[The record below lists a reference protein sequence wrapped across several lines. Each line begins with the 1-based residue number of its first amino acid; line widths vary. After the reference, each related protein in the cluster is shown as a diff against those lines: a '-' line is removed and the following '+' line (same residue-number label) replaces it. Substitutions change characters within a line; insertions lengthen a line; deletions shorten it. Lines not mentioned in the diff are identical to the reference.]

1 MVTQRREGAKQT
13 GKKFYMMSKNRA
25 TLPKQRKDVPLDGG
39 GIDTLSQLLS
49 GALEQA
55 GVNRKDTIRLRLA
68 AEEILGLWRSR
79 AERETVCTFRCG
91 TRLGRMYIEIT
102 APGSRIDP
110 DEAAA
115 DMAGQL
121 LCANLLAQAGLSPV
135 YSYQDGINRLA
146 LYPARPQKISP
157 LLQLLLAI
165 LSAVA
170 VGAALLALPDW
181 AGEAAAGVVD
191 PLFSALMGILQ
202 TLASPMIFLGVCWG
216 IINIG
221 DVHMLGRIGRTVLLR
236 FLGAIFL
243 LTAATAAC
251 LVWLFR
257 PESGTAAMG
266 ENAAA
271 QIYSMILG
279 IIPANVI
286 TPFLEGN
293 SLQIILMAICAG
305 LVLLVLGEKT
315 SALRA
320 LLGQVNTAVQFM
332 MEIVSRYIALFIF
345 VSLLSLMLSDAMS
358 NLGGVVKGLAL
369 GIAACVAWPLLY
381 ALWASLRLKVSF
393 PLVLRKLLPTY
404 LIALS
409 TASSSAALS
418 SNLETC
424 ERRLGISGRI
434 VHFAVP
440 LGQVVFKT
448 GAAVGFL
455 VLAMGLAEFYGV
467 AMPPSWVVT
476 GVLTAA
482 LLAIAAPPV
491 PGGSLTCYTVLLTQ
505 LGIPAEAIGLA
516 VAGNVILDFF
526 MTSCGISCLQSEL
539 MLSANKLGMLDREQL
554 KKE

>member
-1 MVTQRREGAKQT
+1 
-13 GKKFYMMSKNRA
+13 MSNNKT
-25 TLPKQRKDVPLDGG
+25 TLPKQRKEVPLDEA
-39 GIDTLSQLLS
+39 GIDTLSHLLA

-55 GVNRKDTIRLRLA
+55 GVNRKDIIRLRLA
-68 AEEILGLWRSR
+68 VEEILGLWRSS
-79 AERETVCTFRCG
+79 AEKKTVCTFRCG
-91 TRLGRMYIEIT
+91 TRLGRMYLEIT
-102 APGSRIDP
+102 APGRRIDP
-110 DEAAA
+110 DEATA
-115 DMAGQL
+115 DMAGQM
-121 LCANLLAQAGLSPV
+121 LCSNLLAQAGLSPV

-146 LYPARPQKISP
+146 LYLSKPQKISP

-165 LSAVA
+165 LSAGTAGV
-170 VGAALLALPDW
+170 VLLALP
-181 AGEAAAGVVD
+181 APVREAAAGVVT
-191 PLFSALMGILQ
+191 PLFTALMGILQ
-202 TLASPMIFLGVCWG
+202 TLASPMIFLSVCWG

-221 DVHMLGRIGRTVLLR
+221 DVHMLGRIGKLVLLR

-243 LTAATAAC
+243 LTAMTAAC

-257 PESGTAAMG
+257 PEGGAASMG

-271 QIYSMILG
+271 QIYSMLLE
-279 IIPANVI
+279 IIPGNIV

-293 SLQIILMAICAG
+293 SLQIIFMAICAG

-320 LLGQVNTAVQFM
+320 LLGQLNTAVQFM
-332 MEIVSRYIALFIF
+332 MEVMSRYISLFVF
-345 VSLLSLMLSDAMS
+345 VSLLSLMLSDAAS
-358 NLGGVVKGLAL
+358 NLGGVVKGLLL
-369 GIAACVAWPLLY
+369 GMAACVAWPLLY
-381 ALWASLRLKVSF
+381 ALWACLRLRVSF

-440 LGQVVFKT
+440 LGQVMFKT
-448 GAAVGFL
+448 GGAVGFF
-455 VLAMGLAEFYGV
+455 VLALGLAEFYGV
-467 AMPPSWVVT
+467 AMPLSWIVT
-476 GVLTAA
+476 GVLTAG

-491 PGGSLTCYTVLLTQ
+491 PGGSLTCYTVLLAQ
-505 LGIPAEAIGLA
+505 LGIPDEAIGLA

-539 MLSANKLGMLDREQL
+539 MLSANRLGMLDRGRLE
-554 KKE
+554 KE

>member
-1 MVTQRREGAKQT
+1 
-13 GKKFYMMSKNRA
+13 MSNNKT
-25 TLPKQRKDVPLDGG
+25 TLPKQRKEVPLDEA
-39 GIDTLSQLLS
+39 GIDTLSHLLA

-55 GVNRKDTIRLRLA
+55 GVNRKDIIRLRLA
-68 AEEILGLWRSR
+68 VEEILGLWRSS
-79 AERETVCTFRCG
+79 AEKKTVCTFRCG
-91 TRLGRMYIEIT
+91 TRLGRMYLEIT
-102 APGSRIDP
+102 APGRRIDP
-110 DEAAA
+110 DEATA
-115 DMAGQL
+115 DMAGQM
-121 LCANLLAQAGLSPV
+121 LCSNLLAQAGLSPV

-146 LYPARPQKISP
+146 LYLSKPQKISP

-165 LSAVA
+165 LSAGTAGV
-170 VGAALLALPDW
+170 VLLALP
-181 AGEAAAGVVD
+181 APVREAAAGVVT
-191 PLFSALMGILQ
+191 PLFTALMGILQ
-202 TLASPMIFLGVCWG
+202 TLASPMIFLSVCWG

-221 DVHMLGRIGRTVLLR
+221 DVHMLGRIGKLVLLR

-243 LTAATAAC
+243 LTAMTAAC

-257 PESGTAAMG
+257 PEGGAASMG

-271 QIYSMILG
+271 QIYSMLLE
-279 IIPANVI
+279 IIPGNIV

-293 SLQIILMAICAG
+293 SLQIIFMAICAG

-320 LLGQVNTAVQFM
+320 LLGQLNTAVQFM
-332 MEIVSRYIALFIF
+332 MEVVSRYISLFVF
-345 VSLLSLMLSDAMS
+345 VSLLSLMLSDAAS
-358 NLGGVVKGLAL
+358 NLGGVVKGLLL
-369 GIAACVAWPLLY
+369 GMAACVAWPLLY
-381 ALWASLRLKVSF
+381 ALWACLRLRVSF

-440 LGQVVFKT
+440 LGQVMFKT
-448 GAAVGFL
+448 GGAVGFF
-455 VLAMGLAEFYGV
+455 VLALGLAEFYGV
-467 AMPPSWVVT
+467 AMPLSWIVT
-476 GVLTAA
+476 GVLTAG

-491 PGGSLTCYTVLLTQ
+491 PGGSLTCYTVLLAQ
-505 LGIPAEAIGLA
+505 LGIPDEAIGLA

-539 MLSANKLGMLDREQL
+539 MLSANRLGMLDRGRLE
-554 KKE
+554 KG

>member
-1 MVTQRREGAKQT
+1 MNNNKT
-13 GKKFYMMSKNRA
+13 
-25 TLPKQRKDVPLDGG
+25 TLPKQRKEVPLDEA
-39 GIDTLSQLLS
+39 GIDTLSHLLA

-55 GVNRKDTIRLRLA
+55 GVNRKDIIRLRLA
-68 AEEILGLWRSR
+68 VEDILGLWRSS
-79 AERETVCTFRCG
+79 AEKKTVCTFRCG
-91 TRLGRMYIEIT
+91 TRLGRMYLEIT
-102 APGSRIDP
+102 APGRRIDP
-110 DEAAA
+110 DEATA
-115 DMAGQL
+115 DMAGQM
-121 LCANLLAQAGLSPV
+121 LCSNLLAQAGLSPV

-146 LYPARPQKISP
+146 LYLSKPQKISP

-165 LSAVA
+165 LSAGTAGV
-170 VGAALLALPDW
+170 VLLALP
-181 AGEAAAGVVD
+181 ASVREAAAGVVN
-191 PLFSALMGILQ
+191 PLFTALMGILQ
-202 TLASPMIFLGVCWG
+202 TLASPMIFLSVCWG

-221 DVHMLGRIGRTVLLR
+221 DVHMLGRIGKLVLLR

-243 LTAATAAC
+243 LTAMTAAC

-257 PESGTAAMG
+257 PEGGAASMG

-271 QIYSMILG
+271 QIYSMLLE
-279 IIPANVI
+279 IIPGNIV

-293 SLQIILMAICAG
+293 SLQIIFMAICAG

-320 LLGQVNTAVQFM
+320 LLGQLNTAVQFM
-332 MEIVSRYIALFIF
+332 MEVVSRYISLFVF
-345 VSLLSLMLSDAMS
+345 VSLLSLMLSDAAS
-358 NLGGVVKGLAL
+358 NLGGVVKGLLL
-369 GIAACVAWPLLY
+369 GMAACVAWPLLY
-381 ALWASLRLKVSF
+381 ALWACLRLRVSF

-424 ERRLGISGRI
+424 ERRLGVSGRI

-440 LGQVVFKT
+440 LGQVMFKT
-448 GAAVGFL
+448 GGAVGFF
-455 VLAMGLAEFYGV
+455 VLALGLAEFYGV
-467 AMPPSWVVT
+467 AMPLSWIVT
-476 GVLTAA
+476 GVLTAG

-491 PGGSLTCYTVLLTQ
+491 PGGSLTCYTVLLAQ
-505 LGIPAEAIGLA
+505 LGIPDEAIGLA

-539 MLSANKLGMLDREQL
+539 MLSANKLGMLDRDRLE
-554 KKE
+554 KG

>member
-1 MVTQRREGAKQT
+1 
-13 GKKFYMMSKNRA
+13 MSNNKT
-25 TLPKQRKDVPLDGG
+25 TLPKQRKEVPLDEA
-39 GIDTLSQLLS
+39 GIDTLSHLLA

-55 GVNRKDTIRLRLA
+55 GVNRKDIIRLRLA
-68 AEEILGLWRSR
+68 VEEILGLWRSS
-79 AERETVCTFRCG
+79 AEKKTVCTFRCG
-91 TRLGRMYIEIT
+91 TRLGRMYLEIT
-102 APGSRIDP
+102 APGRRIDP
-110 DEAAA
+110 DEATA
-115 DMAGQL
+115 DMAGQM
-121 LCANLLAQAGLSPV
+121 LCSNLLAQAGLSPV

-146 LYPARPQKISP
+146 LYLSKPQKISP

-165 LSAVA
+165 LSAGTAGV
-170 VGAALLALPDW
+170 VLLALP
-181 AGEAAAGVVD
+181 APVREAAAGVVT
-191 PLFSALMGILQ
+191 PLFTALMGILQ
-202 TLASPMIFLGVCWG
+202 TLASPMIFLSVCWG

-221 DVHMLGRIGRTVLLR
+221 DVHMLGRIGKLVLLR

-243 LTAATAAC
+243 LTAMTAAC

-257 PESGTAAMG
+257 PEGGAASMG

-271 QIYSMILG
+271 QIYSMLLE
-279 IIPANVI
+279 IIPGNIV

-293 SLQIILMAICAG
+293 SLQIIFMAICAG

-320 LLGQVNTAVQFM
+320 LLGQLNTAVQFM
-332 MEIVSRYIALFIF
+332 MEVVSRYISLFVF
-345 VSLLSLMLSDAMS
+345 VSLLSLMLSDAAS
-358 NLGGVVKGLAL
+358 NLGGVVKGLLL
-369 GIAACVAWPLLY
+369 GMAACVAWPLLY
-381 ALWASLRLKVSF
+381 ALWACLRLRVSF

-440 LGQVVFKT
+440 LGQVMFKT
-448 GAAVGFL
+448 GGAVGFF
-455 VLAMGLAEFYGV
+455 VLALGLAEFYGV
-467 AMPPSWVVT
+467 AMPLSWIVT
-476 GVLTAA
+476 GVLTAG

-491 PGGSLTCYTVLLTQ
+491 PGGSLTCYTVLLAQ
-505 LGIPAEAIGLA
+505 LGIPDEAIGLA

-539 MLSANKLGMLDREQL
+539 VLSANRLGMLDRGRLE
-554 KKE
+554 KE

>member
-1 MVTQRREGAKQT
+1 
-13 GKKFYMMSKNRA
+13 MSNNKT
-25 TLPKQRKDVPLDGG
+25 TLPKQRKEVPLDEA
-39 GIDTLSQLLS
+39 GIDTLSHLLA

-55 GVNRKDTIRLRLA
+55 GVNRKDIIRLRLA
-68 AEEILGLWRSR
+68 VEEILGLWRAD
-79 AERETVCTFRCG
+79 AEKETVCTFRCG
-91 TRLGRMYIEIT
+91 TRLGRMYLEIT
-102 APGSRIDP
+102 APGRRIDP

-115 DMAGQL
+115 DMAGQM
-121 LCANLLAQAGLSPV
+121 LCSNLLAQAGLSPV

-146 LYPARPQKISP
+146 LSLSKPQKISP

-165 LSAVA
+165 LSAGTAGV
-170 VGAALLALPDW
+170 VLLALP
-181 AGEAAAGVVD
+181 APVRNVAAGVVN
-191 PLFSALMGILQ
+191 PLFTALMGILQ
-202 TLASPMIFLGVCWG
+202 TLASPMIFLSVCWG

-221 DVHMLGRIGRTVLLR
+221 DVHMLGRIGKLVLLR

-243 LTAATAAC
+243 LTAVTAAC
-251 LVWLFR
+251 LVWIFR
-257 PESGTAAMG
+257 PEGGAASMG

-271 QIYSMILG
+271 QIYSMLLG
-279 IIPANVI
+279 IIPGNIV

-293 SLQIILMAICAG
+293 SLQIIFMAICAG

-320 LLGQVNTAVQFM
+320 LLGQLNAAVQFM
-332 MEIVSRYIALFIF
+332 MEIVSRYISLFVF
-345 VSLLSLMLSDAMS
+345 VSLLSLMLSDAAS
-358 NLGGVVKGLAL
+358 NLGGVVKGLLL
-369 GIAACVAWPLLY
+369 GMAACVAWPLLY
-381 ALWASLRLKVSF
+381 ALWACLRLRVSF

-424 ERRLGISGRI
+424 ERRLGVSGRI

-440 LGQVVFKT
+440 LGQVMFKT
-448 GAAVGFL
+448 GGAVGFF
-455 VLAMGLAEFYGV
+455 VLALGLAEFYGV
-467 AMPPSWVVT
+467 AMPLSWIVT
-476 GVLTAA
+476 GVLTAG

-491 PGGSLTCYTVLLTQ
+491 PGGSLTCYTVLLAQ
-505 LGIPAEAIGLA
+505 LGIPDEAIGLA

-539 MLSANKLGMLDREQL
+539 MLSANRLGMLDRGQL
-554 KKE
+554 EKE

>member
-1 MVTQRREGAKQT
+1 
-13 GKKFYMMSKNRA
+13 MSNNKT
-25 TLPKQRKDVPLDGG
+25 TLPKQRKEVPLDEA
-39 GIDTLSQLLS
+39 GIDTLSHLLA

-55 GVNRKDTIRLRLA
+55 GVNRKDIIRLRLA
-68 AEEILGLWRSR
+68 VEEILGLWRSS
-79 AERETVCTFRCG
+79 AEKKTVCTFRCG
-91 TRLGRMYIEIT
+91 TRLGRMYLEIT
-102 APGSRIDP
+102 APGRRIDP
-110 DEAAA
+110 DEATA
-115 DMAGQL
+115 DMAGQM
-121 LCANLLAQAGLSPV
+121 LCSNLLAQAGLSPV

-146 LYPARPQKISP
+146 LYLSKPQKISP

-165 LSAVA
+165 LSAGTAGV
-170 VGAALLALPDW
+170 VLLALP
-181 AGEAAAGVVD
+181 APVREAAAGVVN
-191 PLFSALMGILQ
+191 PLFTALMGILQ
-202 TLASPMIFLGVCWG
+202 TLASPMIFLSVCWG

-221 DVHMLGRIGRTVLLR
+221 DVHMLGRIGKLVLLR

-243 LTAATAAC
+243 LTAMTAAC

-257 PESGTAAMG
+257 PEGGVASMG

-271 QIYSMILG
+271 QIYSMLLE
-279 IIPANVI
+279 IIPGNIV

-293 SLQIILMAICAG
+293 SLQIIFMAICAG

-320 LLGQVNTAVQFM
+320 LLGQLNTAVQFM
-332 MEIVSRYIALFIF
+332 MEVVSRYISLFVF
-345 VSLLSLMLSDAMS
+345 VSLLSLMLSDAAS
-358 NLGGVVKGLAL
+358 NLGGVVKGLLL
-369 GIAACVAWPLLY
+369 GMAACVAWPLFY
-381 ALWASLRLKVSF
+381 ALWACLRLRVSF

-440 LGQVVFKT
+440 LGQVMFKT
-448 GAAVGFL
+448 GGAVGFF
-455 VLAMGLAEFYGV
+455 VLALGLAEFYGV
-467 AMPPSWVVT
+467 AMPLSWIVT
-476 GVLTAA
+476 GVLTAG

-491 PGGSLTCYTVLLTQ
+491 PGGSLTCYTVLLAQ
-505 LGIPAEAIGLA
+505 LGIPDEAIGLA

-539 MLSANKLGMLDREQL
+539 MLSANRLGMLDRGRLE
-554 KKE
+554 KE

>member
-1 MVTQRREGAKQT
+1 
-13 GKKFYMMSKNRA
+13 MSNNKT
-25 TLPKQRKDVPLDGG
+25 TLPKQRKEVPLDEA
-39 GIDTLSQLLS
+39 GIDTLAHLLA

-55 GVNRKDTIRLRLA
+55 GVNRKDIIRLRLA
-68 AEEILGLWRSR
+68 VEEILGLWRSS
-79 AERETVCTFRCG
+79 AEKKTVCTFRCG
-91 TRLGRMYIEIT
+91 TRLGRMYLEIT
-102 APGSRIDP
+102 APGRRIDP
-110 DEAAA
+110 DEATA
-115 DMAGQL
+115 DMAGQM
-121 LCANLLAQAGLSPV
+121 LCSNLLAQAGLSPV

-146 LYPARPQKISP
+146 LYLSKPQKISP

-165 LSAVA
+165 LSAGTAGV
-170 VGAALLALPDW
+170 VLLALP
-181 AGEAAAGVVD
+181 ASVREAAAGVVT
-191 PLFSALMGILQ
+191 PLFTALMGILQ

-221 DVHMLGRIGRTVLLR
+221 DVHMLGRIGKLVLLR

-243 LTAATAAC
+243 LTAMTAAC

-257 PESGTAAMG
+257 PEGGAASMG

-271 QIYSMILG
+271 QIYSMLLE
-279 IIPANVI
+279 IIPGNIV

-293 SLQIILMAICAG
+293 SLQIIFMAICAG

-320 LLGQVNTAVQFM
+320 LLGQLNTAVQFM
-332 MEIVSRYIALFIF
+332 MEVVSRYISLFVF
-345 VSLLSLMLSDAMS
+345 VSLLSLMLSDAAS
-358 NLGGVVKGLAL
+358 NLGGVVKGLLL
-369 GIAACVAWPLLY
+369 GMAACVAWPLLY
-381 ALWASLRLKVSF
+381 ALWACLRLRVSF

-440 LGQVVFKT
+440 LGQVMFKT
-448 GAAVGFL
+448 GGAVGFF
-455 VLAMGLAEFYGV
+455 VLALGLAEFYGV
-467 AMPPSWVVT
+467 AMPLSWIVT
-476 GVLTAA
+476 GVLTAG

-491 PGGSLTCYTVLLTQ
+491 PGGSLTCYTVLLAQ
-505 LGIPAEAIGLA
+505 LGIPDEAIGLA

-526 MTSCGISCLQSEL
+526 MTACGISCLQSEL
-539 MLSANKLGMLDREQL
+539 MLSANRLGMLDRGRLE
-554 KKE
+554 KG

>member
-1 MVTQRREGAKQT
+1 MNNNKT
-13 GKKFYMMSKNRA
+13 
-25 TLPKQRKDVPLDGG
+25 TLPKQRKEVPLDEA
-39 GIDTLSQLLS
+39 GIDTLSHLLA

-55 GVNRKDTIRLRLA
+55 GVNRKDIIRLRLA
-68 AEEILGLWRSR
+68 VEEILGLWRSS
-79 AERETVCTFRCG
+79 AEKKTVCTFRCG
-91 TRLGRMYIEIT
+91 TRLGRMYLEIT
-102 APGSRIDP
+102 APGRRIDP
-110 DEAAA
+110 DEATA
-115 DMAGQL
+115 DMAGQM
-121 LCANLLAQAGLSPV
+121 LCSNLLAQAGLSPV

-146 LYPARPQKISP
+146 LYLSKPQKISP

-165 LSAVA
+165 LSAGTAGV
-170 VGAALLALPDW
+170 VLLALP
-181 AGEAAAGVVD
+181 ASVREAAAGVVN
-191 PLFSALMGILQ
+191 PLFTALMGILQ
-202 TLASPMIFLGVCWG
+202 TLASPMIFLSVCWG

-221 DVHMLGRIGRTVLLR
+221 DVHMLGRIGKLVLLR

-243 LTAATAAC
+243 LTAMTAAC

-257 PESGTAAMG
+257 PEGGAASMG

-271 QIYSMILG
+271 QIYSMLLE
-279 IIPANVI
+279 IIPGNIV

-293 SLQIILMAICAG
+293 SLQIIFMAICAG

-320 LLGQVNTAVQFM
+320 LLGQLNTAVQFM
-332 MEIVSRYIALFIF
+332 MEVVSRYISLFVF
-345 VSLLSLMLSDAMS
+345 VSLLSLMLSDAAS
-358 NLGGVVKGLAL
+358 NLGGVVKGLLL
-369 GIAACVAWPLLY
+369 GMAACVAWPLLY
-381 ALWASLRLKVSF
+381 ALWACLRLRVSF

-424 ERRLGISGRI
+424 ERRLGVSGRI

-440 LGQVVFKT
+440 LGQVMFKT
-448 GAAVGFL
+448 GGAVGFF
-455 VLAMGLAEFYGV
+455 VLALGLAEFYGV
-467 AMPPSWVVT
+467 AMPLSWIVT
-476 GVLTAA
+476 GVLTAG

-491 PGGSLTCYTVLLTQ
+491 PGGSLTCYTVLLAQ
-505 LGIPAEAIGLA
+505 LGIPDEAIGLA

-539 MLSANKLGMLDREQL
+539 MLSANRLGMLDRGRLE
-554 KKE
+554 KE